1 MAKKIS
7 LFLCSVIMLLML
19 PIVGCSDNTD
29 VKDNG
34 KINIVTTIFPQYDFA
49 REIVGDYANLNLLIP
64 PGGESHTYEPTPKD
78 IISVEE
84 ADVFL
89 YIGGES
95 EKWVEKILASVNTK
109 DMQIVKLI
117 DCVETVCIEEE
128 DTHNHSGEE
137 HHHSIDEHI
146 WTSPLNSIKM
156 VNTIC
161 DAICKAD
168 NSNQTIYTNNAK
180 AYIEKLNK
188 LDTTFK
194 EIVANSQKKELVF
207 GDRFPLIYFTQEYGL
222 KYYSAFP
229 GCSSETEPSASTLA
243 WLSKKIKEES
253 VPVVLKIELSN
264 STVADTLASETN
276 TKVMTFY
283 SCHNLTKEQFD
294 NGENYI
300 SMMNKNIETLKI
312 ALLYNGVD

>member
-34 KINIVTTIFPQYDFA
+34 KINIVTTIFPQYDFT

-78 IISVEE
+78 VISVEE

-117 DCVETVCIEEE
+117 DCVETVCIKEE

-146 WTSPLNSIKM
+146 WTSPLNAIKM

-180 AYIEKLNK
+180 DYIEKLNK

-194 EIVANSQKKELVF
+194 EIVVNSQKKELVF

-229 GCSSETEPSASTLA
+229 GCSTETEPSASTLA

-312 ALLYNGVD
+312 ALIYNGVD